1 MQVKWHDGTAIW
13 VPLNALKESHP
24 VEVAEY
30 AVTSNQIAEE
40 PAFAWRARNVLHK
53 RDRIMSQG

>member
-1 MQVKWHDGTAIW
+1 MQVKWRDGTAIW
-13 VPLNALKESHP
+13 VLLNALKESHP

-30 AVTSNQIAEE
+30 AVADKIADE
-40 PAFAWRARNVLHK
+40 PAFAWRARNVMHK